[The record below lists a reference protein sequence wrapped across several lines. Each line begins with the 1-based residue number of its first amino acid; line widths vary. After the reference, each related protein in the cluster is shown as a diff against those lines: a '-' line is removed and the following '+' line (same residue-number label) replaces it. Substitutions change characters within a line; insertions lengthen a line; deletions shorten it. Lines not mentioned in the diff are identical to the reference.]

1 MLPIP
6 GCCWLCLMPL
16 ALHQQGICSSCYRQL
31 PISAAT
37 CPRCGLPA
45 AHTDR
50 ECGRCLQRPPPW
62 QALVAV
68 GDYQPPLSQ
77 LVAQLKFHHTT
88 ALSVMLS
95 RLILLSWLQQRR
107 NRRLVR
113 PHLVLPV
120 PLYQRRACQ
129 RGFNQAELLARALA
143 HWLACDWQADGL
155 RRLRAASVQ
164 HQLSARARRR
174 NLRGAFSLEIAVRG
188 RHIAVVDDVVTTGST
203 VGEISRLLLAAGAA
217 SVQICCL
224 CRTL

>member
-16 ALHQQGICSSCYRQL
+16 ALHQQGICSTCYRQL
-31 PISAAT
+31 PPSPVA

-45 AHTDR
+45 AHAHS

-68 GDYQPPLSQ
+68 GDYQPPLTQ
-77 LVAQLKFHHTT
+77 LIAQLKFHHNT
-88 ALSVMLS
+88 ALSVMLA
-95 RLILLSWLQQRR
+95 RLILLSWLEQRR
-107 NRRLVR
+107 RRQLIR

-120 PLYQRRACQ
+120 PLYQRRAWQ
-129 RGFNQAELLARALA
+129 RGFNQAELLARPLA
-143 HWLACDWQADGL
+143 HWLASDWQPGAL
-155 RRLRAASVQ
+155 RRCRAASVQ
-164 HQLSARARRR
+164 HQLTARARRR
-174 NLRGAFSLEIAVRG
+174 NLRGAFSLEIPVRG
-188 RHIAVVDDVVTTGST
+188 RHIALVDDVVTTGST
-203 VGEISRLLLAAGAA
+203 AGEISRLLLAAGAA

>member
-16 ALHQQGICSSCYRQL
+16 ALHQQGICSACWRQL
-31 PISAAT
+31 PARPAA

-45 AHTDR
+45 AHAR
-50 ECGRCLQRPPPW
+50 SECGRCLQRPPPW
-62 QALVAV
+62 QVLVAV
-68 GDYQPPLSQ
+68 GDYLPPLSQ
-77 LVAQLKFHHTT
+77 LVAQLKFHHRT
-88 ALSVMLS
+88 ALSVMLA
-95 RLILLSWLQQRR
+95 RLILLSWLEQRR
-107 NRRLVR
+107 KRQLIR

-120 PLYQRRACQ
+120 PLYQRRAWQ
-129 RGFNQAELLARALA
+129 RGFNQTELLARPLA
-143 HWLACDWQADGL
+143 HWLACDWQPGAL
-155 RRLRAASVQ
+155 RRRRAASVQ

-174 NLRGAFSLEIAVRG
+174 NLRGAFSLEIPVRG
-188 RHIAVVDDVVTTGST
+188 RHIALVDDVVTTGST